1 MDHNWL
7 KLFEELKTAFS
18 SSPPAHFQKMASEF
32 LPVVPALATSIKI
45 DTNRLIPF
53 DGNLSRSIWF
63 EHIQKPFFC
72 EKTTWSRFAIDGGSP
87 VLYFA
92 ANRETALA
100 EKRPERFPTKNMFI
114 AQADVSLKFCLDLTT
129 QDKCN
134 MHGIMHDY
142 MRLEWEFFN
151 DILEIQAYSQYI
163 GQKADNQLIEGILY
177 ESVRNPGNTN
187 LIVFPGNMRVTSSIQ
202 LQLNEAESSHFDK
215 LGADR
220 KSLRI
225 EGQIPDAACPDD
237 GEDE

>member
-1 MDHNWL
+1 
-7 KLFEELKTAFS
+7 
-18 SSPPAHFQKMASEF
+18 
-32 LPVVPALATSIKI
+32 
-45 DTNRLIPF
+45 
-53 DGNLSRSIWF
+53 
-63 EHIQKPFFC
+63 
-72 EKTTWSRFAIDGGSP
+72 
-87 VLYFA
+87 
-92 ANRETALA
+92 
-100 EKRPERFPTKNMFI
+100 
-114 AQADVSLKFCLDLTT
+114 
-129 QDKCN
+129 